1 MTAPLLVRPG
11 VWLVA
16 SAALGRPVTAAENPH
31 ICGTTVWETTSGQP
45 YRYAKRDCPA
55 CPQPASTGGR
65 T

>member
-45 YRYAKRDCPA
+45 YKYRARDCAPCTA
-55 CPQPASTGGR
+55 KATKGGR
-65 T
+65 P

>member
-31 ICGTTVWETTSGQP
+31 ICGVTLTATRSGNA

-55 CPQPASTGGR
+55 CPPRTPGGER
-65 T
+65 